1 MPMKTILLSYIIPVY
16 NGEKYLEQC
25 LNSII
30 NQGLSIEEYEIICA
44 DDCSKDSSR
53 DILLGFASNYSN
65 IKCLFN
71 ERNLK
76 TSSSLN
82 NALAAAR
89 GKYIWIIGQDD
100 TIESNSAAKLLNLC
114 EAEKLEVLA
123 FNYNRVDSNN
133 HLLASDK
140 PFVNVPKQDGRTFIK
155 SYFYDTF
162 CIYLLGYEW
171 RAIYNRSYLKQHSIK
186 FPDDTI
192 YEDTIFMFHAIW
204 QAERMKTIEDCLYNY
219 RQNEASVTDV
229 TKRYQAFRIFD
240 FFMVSD
246 EVLRFAEGIEDEH
259 VQGQLIDISKMYL
272 RSFTYTITPAVLD
285 EKRKFYSLVRNN
297 WSIIKNNILI
307 VPWYIRMLVHPTVG
321 CFLTTLIKP
330 IFYLKHLV
338 IRKKYS
344 NN

>member
-1 MPMKTILLSYIIPVY
+1 MKTILLSYIIPVY

-162 CIYLLGYEW
+162 CILSRRCFCFDNLCQSLFYFYYVFHCDCK
-171 RAIYNRSYLKQHSIK
+171 RIH
-186 FPDDTI
+186 
-192 YEDTIFMFHAIW
+192 IF
-204 QAERMKTIEDCLYNY
+204 L
-219 RQNEASVTDV
+219 
-229 TKRYQAFRIFD
+229 
-240 FFMVSD
+240 
-246 EVLRFAEGIEDEH
+246 
-259 VQGQLIDISKMYL
+259 
-272 RSFTYTITPAVLD
+272 
-285 EKRKFYSLVRNN
+285 EK
-297 WSIIKNNILI
+297 
-307 VPWYIRMLVHPTVG
+307 P
-321 CFLTTLIKP
+321 
-330 IFYLKHLV
+330 
-338 IRKKYS
+338 KKI
-344 NN
+344 NL